1 LARRVRAFFISEVRM
16 RLLLALLFVLPAVL
30 LAPSESLAGSITAT
44 ITEPPATYTDGTQ
57 FARPVTY
64 ILWGGPEGQ
73 TPRELARSVELIVRA
88 SSLAPGR
95 YCAQVFAVDM
105 TPTRSVYSDGFPATP
120 WCGTV
125 PDVTVPPPP
134 DPVAKKPNPVRA
146 VTFETAAE

>member
-1 LARRVRAFFISEVRM
+1 M
-16 RLLLALLFVLPAVL
+16 RLLLALLFLLPA
-30 LAPSESLAGSITAT
+30 ASFAGSITAT
-44 ITEPPATYTDGTQ
+44 ITEAPTTYTDGT
-57 FARPVTY
+57 AITRPVTY

-95 YCAQVFAVDM
+95 YCAQVFAVDI
-105 TPTRSVYSDGFPATP
+105 TPARSVYSDGFPATP

-125 PDVTVPPPP
+125 PDVTVPPPVE
-134 DPVAKKPNPVRA
+134 PVAKKPNPVRA